1 MCFTKVFCQDS
12 LARQNYE
19 RGLTFR
25 AHEVNKDERTSLDLI
40 PDRNVKLKGDFILE
54 FDVML
59 MPANHTFGY
68 IFRIISEKSE
78 LIDMTSDTGAGRIN
92 MIINGKD
99 IEAVSARCFYDKKD
113 VLNKW
118 IKVCVKVTKTDIT
131 FIINGE
137 SFVLNNPFDDFSI
150 KKIYFGANKHELF
163 YTSDVPPMSIKDVAI
178 KNKNGKTIRYWD
190 MSQHGTDVV
199 YDRIKQ
205 QPATVSNGIWR
216 IDAHAKWTKNL
227 ELDINIKHPQIA
239 TDSVNQR
246 VFVATKD
253 SMYIFD
259 LKKNEIQSVKTSRG
273 EPYTG
278 GLNYMIYDY
287 GSDRLISYNDKHS
300 DLIIYNIPDSSWSSS
315 SRNNSLLIQHHNRFI
330 DKESNRLV
338 VFGGYG
344 VYKYHSHLLKHQLD
358 SGDWSVHDFK
368 EQVMPRYLS
377 SMAYLGDGQAL
388 ILGGYGSVTGLQES
402 SPHNVY
408 DLIQIDTRNNT
419 SKKLGELTDF
429 QGHYTFGNS
438 MVSGRHN
445 NKLYTLIYQ
454 NDVYKS
460 AINILEIDTVGFK
473 SRILTDSI
481 PYNFQDTE
489 SYCDMFLSNDSRL
502 HAIVL
507 QKKGDIFNIST
518 YSRLFPPLSQEDIS
532 QTEDTSG
539 HAGFILLLAVT
550 GCVTVAVVLFF
561 YFYKKKKPGKP
572 SRLDTGT
579 EVLVSGQDYAL
590 PSVQARSRI
599 SLLGGFQALDNNG
612 ADITGQFTPIVR
624 QIFLFCLLEHANT
637 GKGVTSERM
646 EELFWYDLNK
656 AKATNNRNVNIRKLR
671 LLLQEVGNVS
681 LQYEN
686 GYWQLNIGE
695 GTSCDYADIMKL
707 LQFVDNH
714 ENITKPVIKKII
726 NIASSGIL
734 LPNLET
740 EWVDKY
746 KSAYS
751 NLLISNLL
759 AAAKHP
765 DIAGD
770 LRLLVRLADVIL
782 LHDVIDE
789 DSIRIKCHSLYHLGQ
804 KGLSKQCYDKFYSD
818 YQDILNEPPQITYK
832 SIIS

>member
-1 MCFTKVFCQDS
+1 MCFTKAFCHDS
-12 LARQNYE
+12 LAWHNYQ

-40 PDRNVKLKGDFILE
+40 PDRDVKLKGDFILE

-99 IEAVSARCFYDKKD
+99 LESVSSKCFYEKKD

-118 IKVCVKVTKTDIT
+118 IKVSVKVTKTDVT

-137 SFVLNNPFDDFSI
+137 SFALENPFDDFAI

-178 KNKNGKTIRYWD
+178 KNKNGETIRFWD
-190 MSQHGTDVV
+190 MSQHGTNVV

-205 QPATVSNGIWR
+205 QPATVCNGIWK
-216 IDAHAKWTKNL
+216 IDAHAKWSKDL
-227 ELDINIKHPQIA
+227 ELDINDKHSQIA
-239 TDSVNQR
+239 TDSVHQR

-253 SMYIFD
+253 SLYIFD
-259 LKKNEIQSVKTSRG
+259 LRNNEIQSLKANHG
-273 EPYTG
+273 QPYIG

-287 GSDRLISYNDKHS
+287 GNDRLISYNDRHP
-300 DLIIYNIPDSSWSSS
+300 DLIIYNIQDNTWSTS
-315 SRNNSLLIQHHNRFI
+315 SRNNLLLIQHHNRFI
-330 DKESNRLV
+330 DKESNQLV

-344 VYKYHSHLLKHQLD
+344 VYKYHSRLLKHELD

-368 EQVMPRYLS
+368 EQVIPRYLA

-408 DLIQIDTRNNT
+408 DLMQIDARRNT

-438 MVSGRHN
+438 MVFDKQN

-460 AINILEIDTVGFK
+460 SINILEIDTVGFK

-489 SYCDMFLSNDSRL
+489 SYCDMFLSNDSKL
-502 HAIVL
+502 YAVVL
-507 QKKGDIFNIST
+507 QKKGDMFNVST
-518 YSRLFPPLSQEDIS
+518 YSRLFPPLSQEDIN
-532 QTEDTSG
+532 QTEYESER
-539 HAGFILLLAVT
+539 AGFILFLAIA
-550 GCVTVAVVLFF
+550 GCVFVAVLAFCF
-561 YFYKKKKPGKP
+561 YNKKKKPKKSG
-572 SRLDTGT
+572 LHAET
-579 EVLVSGQDYAL
+579 EMYASGQDYVL
-590 PSVQARSRI
+590 PPVQAKSCI
-599 SLLGGFQALDNNG
+599 SLLGGFQALDSNG
-612 ADITGQFTPIVR
+612 NDITGQFAPIIR
-624 QIFLFCLLEHANT
+624 QIFLFCLLEHTNT
-637 GKGVTSERM
+637 GKGVTSERI

-671 LLLQEVGNVS
+671 LLLQEIGNVT

-707 LQFVDNH
+707 LQFVDKQ
-714 ENITKPVIKKII
+714 ENIAKSVIKKII
-726 NIASSGIL
+726 DIASSGIL

-751 NLLISNLL
+751 NLLISTLL
-759 AAAKHP
+759 VAAKHP

-789 DSIRIKCHSLYHLGQ
+789 DSIRIKCHSLYLLGQ
-804 KGLSKQCYDKFYSD
+804 KGLSKQCYDKFCSD
-818 YQDILNEPPQITYK
+818 YQDILNEPPQMTYK
-832 SIIS
+832 AIIS